1 MPTPDVFSTSLI
13 QIAAFDLTANVHGM
27 TYRGEPLVPFFK
39 QIDAHTV
46 ELHITEDVDKA
57 DGAGYLRM
65 PPICVDCALQI
76 SIDYEG
82 GKPIT
87 IDQPAGTF
95 SFGGK
100 GKLTFALRLTED
112 LSEAYCTLTLPIA
125 IETKSRRKADA
136 TTAQFLF
143 VLLPEGIDAAY
154 PYRMGWVYDA
164 PEVVESADMS
174 ADVYDVYDP
183 GNGSVYGPMIGARV
197 TS

>member
-125 IETKSRRKADA
+125 IETKSRRKA
-136 TTAQFLF
+136 
-143 VLLPEGIDAAY
+143 EW
-154 PYRMGWVYDA
+154 PYQVICMTNLVRD
-164 PEVVESADMS
+164 
-174 ADVYDVYDP
+174 
-183 GNGSVYGPMIGARV
+183 GNGRGEDKIRALAWIEKSAARKIANAD
-197 TS
+197 SRAH